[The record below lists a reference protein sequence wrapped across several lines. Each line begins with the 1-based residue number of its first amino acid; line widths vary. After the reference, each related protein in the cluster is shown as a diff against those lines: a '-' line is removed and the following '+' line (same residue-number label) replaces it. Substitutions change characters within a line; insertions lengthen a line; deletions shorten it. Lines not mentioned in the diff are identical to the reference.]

1 MAKKPELKAI
11 DIHSHI
17 IPRTYR
23 DFLARNSK
31 SPKIRES
38 PKKSFLWYARDLKY
52 SIDERMF
59 STNVKLAAM
68 KNAGID
74 MQVLSIAMPG
84 VDLLDPESGLN
95 LARKTN
101 DEISEIVDKYP
112 NAFLG
117 LATLPLQSIGEA
129 IDELERAV
137 KDLDLRGVEVFSNV
151 AGKTLDHESFQP
163 FYEKMVKLDVPMLL
177 HPTKPL
183 MYSAMKKYGLLGSVG
198 YLFDTTLAILKI
210 VLGGVLE
217 KNKELKIV
225 LPHCGSTIPYL
236 LGRID
241 HQFSI
246 NEESR
251 KNISKLPSEYLKLL
265 YFDTAQAFYKP
276 AFDCCSAFSE
286 KDKLMFG
293 TDDPFANLS
302 KSREFLESIIEEEN
316 RENIFHLNAERL
328 FKIP

>member
-1 MAKKPELKAI
+1 MAKTSKLNAI

-17 IPRTYR
+17 IPPSLR
-23 DFLARNSK
+23 DFLIKNRRI
-31 SPKIRES
+31 PKIQRS
-38 PKKSFLWYARDLKY
+38 LNQDFLWYARDLKY
-52 SIDERMF
+52 SVDERMF
-59 STNVKLAAM
+59 STDVKLAAM

-74 MQVLSIAMPG
+74 MQILSVAMPG
-84 VDLLDPESGLN
+84 VDFFDHENGLS

-101 DEISEIVDKYP
+101 DEISEIVSKYP
-112 NAFLG
+112 HDFLG
-117 LATLPLQSIGEA
+117 LATLPLQSVGEA

-151 AGKTLDHESFQP
+151 AGKTLDDECFLP
-163 FYEKMVKLDVPMLL
+163 FYEKVEQLDIPILL

-183 MYSAMKKYGLLGSVG
+183 SYNAMKRYGLVGTVG
-198 YLFDTTLAILKI
+198 YLFDTTLAIMEI
-210 VLGGVLE
+210 VLGGILE
-217 KNKELKIV
+217 KNKKLKII

-241 HQFSI
+241 HQFGI

-251 KNISKLPSEYLKLL
+251 KKISKLPSEYLKLV

-276 AFDCCSAFSE
+276 AFDCCFAFSG

-293 TDDPFANLS
+293 TDDPFANLK
-302 KSREFLESIIEEEN
+302 KSREFLESTIEEEN
-316 RENIFHLNAERL
+316 KENIFCLNAKKL
-328 FKIP
+328 FKIS